1 VHNKEKIEM
10 LKEAKKMI
18 RKNDAL
24 KNVSSEKLITDLQKE
39 FEFIKYE
46 VMGILLYGSFAKETA
61 DSRSDIDICL
71 IKPADQGKL
80 TKIFKK
86 TGGKYDVKI
95 FEDLPLYVKMGIIE
109 NYKIIYGDEPRIS
122 YYLYGFRKNWNDM
135 RYRIMSNKFRS
146 LSDMELTRRKWRE
159 RRR

>member
-1 VHNKEKIEM
+1 
-10 LKEAKKMI
+10 MI
-18 RKNDAL
+18 RKDDTL
-24 KNVSSEKLITDLQKE
+24 KNLSAEMLISSLQKE
-39 FEFIKYE
+39 FEFIKDE

-71 IKPADQGKL
+71 VKPADHGIL
-80 TKIFKK
+80 IKIFKK
-86 TGGKYDVKI
+86 TGGKYDIKI
-95 FEDLPLYVKMGIIE
+95 FEDLPLYVKIDIIE

-135 RYRIMSNKFRS
+135 RHRIMSNKFRS
-146 LSDMELTRRKWRE
+146 LSEMELTRRKWHE